1 MYLYKV
7 RKSPVEGF
15 SVNLSTSQMFFVV
28 FLFLVFFVGPVWG
41 FNQLGKTENSKVKGI
56 SINTNSIDNET
67 KEQIFNVTKTAAIG
81 SSILL
86 ISCLGLVY
94 AEYYKKHRNFEL

>member
-15 SVNLSTSQMFFVV
+15 NVNLSTFQMVYVIILFF
-28 FLFLVFFVGPVWG
+28 LFFVGPVWG
-41 FNQLGKTENSKVKGI
+41 FNQIVKINNPEVKGI
-56 SINTNSIDNET
+56 SIEINREDDKT
-67 KEQIFNVTKTAAIG
+67 KQQIFNVTKTAAIG

-86 ISCLGLVY
+86 VSCLGLVY
-94 AEYYKKHRNFEL
+94 VEYYKKNRNFEL